1 MELAKENTSSN
12 LETCGILGASLV
24 RSILYTIHLK
34 SQYCLPYYPVVDFV
48 FLVWIF
54 GRYVFLVWVFCRYVF
69 HSYHSWGQLRIISL
83 IEFEIP
89 QLNGG
94 FIAKLRLDCV
104 LFFEKHGEFS
114 ELGACFWGIT
124 FSECCIKILV
134 TTAVVTWSYL
144 EFLWTTYY

>member
-1 MELAKENTSSN
+1 MRNSWCISCKINF
-12 LETCGILGASLV
+12 V
-24 RSILYTIHLK
+24 
-34 SQYCLPYYPVVDFV
+34 YYPFEITILFAVLPGWLQGFDFV
-48 FLVWIF
+48 FLAWIF
-54 GRYVFLVWVFCRYVF
+54 YRYVFLVWVFFRYVF

-104 LFFEKHGEFS
+104 LFSEKHGEFS

-134 TTAVVTWSYL
+134 TNAVVTRSYL
-144 EFLWTTYY
+144 EFSWTTYY